1 MIVSAICLDCPHSA
15 EKPKH
20 PAMDA
25 SSEMMVQTAS
35 SMPGFGLVAKS
46 DPAAEKQ
53 IPAKAMIVMRIA
65 AWSTRPPNS

>member
-25 SSEMMVQTAS
+25 SRETMVQTES
-35 SMPGFGLVAKS
+35 SMPAFGLVARS

-65 AWSTRPPNS
+65 A

>member
-25 SSEMMVQTAS
+25 SRETMVQTES
-35 SMPGFGLVAKS
+35 SMPAFGLVARS

-53 IPAKAMIVMRIA
+53 ITAKAMIVMRIA
-65 AWSTRPPNS
+65 A